1 MKEETRK
8 ILEEMGVG
16 IWPADDPIYT
26 GVKPDSSK
34 QEALNDPETEGEEF
48 MRLFLYGRGDRIS

>member
-16 IWPADDPIYT
+16 VLPPDDPIYS
-26 GVKPDSSK
+26 GVKPAPSK
-34 QEALNDPETEGEEF
+34 REENNEAETEGEEF
-48 MRLFLYGRGDRIS
+48 MRLFLYGRGNGNR